1 MSIKNISALADKSPY
16 YINKFLSNCTIE
28 EKIDTHYM
36 YFTIEGKDKLK
47 FYKANNK
54 EISRV
59 DLIINSMWNQF
70 ILDWTY
76 IMYKNSE
83 WFNKH
88 IGYTF
93 YMFYL
98 PNNKPLFTTYNI
110 DKPTYIIDRIL
121 YKNKMQSVKKIID
134 EIIID
139 STTYNVLIKKYIKK
153 NKINFNINNNTSK
166 DEIIKIC
173 KNLVIPNDILAV
185 NNEPEGFIYRWNN
198 YTYQDILLT
207 PENKIPIK
215 TERTSYEFV
224 LCDFLKFLKT
234 TNNYLEYVAPKY
246 VKSVC
251 NLFNMYIINSES
263 ITNTVKKNVNIDA
276 LDPPIYGSNSFNITT
291 TYIPDPITK
300 QFVETNELYKKIF
313 KILLVNLNKK
323 KYIKHCIYMNKQQLD
338 MWNNLVSYLKLV
350 TKYE

>member
-1 MSIKNISALADKSPY
+1 MSIKNISALTDKSPY
-16 YINKFLSNCTIE
+16 YINKFLTNCTIE

-76 IMYKNSE
+76 IMYKNSK
-83 WFNKH
+83 WFNAH

-98 PNNKPLFTTYNI
+98 PNNKPLSTTYNI
-110 DKPTYIIDRIL
+110 DRPTYILDRIL
-121 YKNKMQSVKKIID
+121 YKGKMQSVKDTIND
-134 EIIID
+134 LIID
-139 STTYNVLIKKYIKK
+139 SPTYSIHIKKYIKK
-153 NKINFNINNNTSK
+153 NKLKFNIDNNTSK
-166 DEIIKIC
+166 DVIINIC
-173 KNLVIPNDILAV
+173 KDLISYNNILAV
-185 NNEPEGFIYRWNN
+185 DNKPEGFIYRWNN
-198 YTYQDILLT
+198 YTYQDILYT
-207 PENKIPIK
+207 IDKPHID

-224 LCDFLKFLKT
+224 LCDFLKFLKSI
-234 TNNYLEYVAPKY
+234 NYMEYVTSKY
-246 VKSVC
+246 VKTVC

-263 ITNTVKKNVNIDA
+263 VTNTVSKNVNIDA
-276 LDPPIYGSNSFNITT
+276 LDPPIYGHSFDMTT
-291 TYIPDPITK
+291 TYIPDAITR
-300 QFVETNELYKKIF
+300 QFVENNELYSKIF
-313 KILLVNLNKK
+313 KILLVNLSKR
-323 KYIKHCIYMNKQQLD
+323 KYLKHCIYMNKQQVD
-338 MWNNLVSYLKLV
+338 QWNALVGYLELV